1 MKKQLFVLI
10 LLAFL
15 SLILIA
21 CSQDTEEDTQSSGK
35 NGDTETID
43 ATDDVD
49 DAGEEESVFSL
60 DENKATEVLNQYHD
74 TVMDVIN
81 NADDQGT
88 VQDFSAKEP
97 LKEEF
102 MTIMSEE
109 LASSYVDQYFQQT
122 DGQLFVV
129 PTEAPIWFKEDQAFQ
144 MQEVSKTEYEIIQEQ
159 SNELIGEVKMTY
171 VLTSKNDKWIVQ
183 EVHTE
188 ELKDTSN
195 GDGQSDNSSQN
206 GNDSS
211 DNNGDSGDGEEA
223 SEDTGEITDNKAED
237 LVREYLNIP
246 EDSEMNVVMDH
257 KDDNGNFVVQVYEL
271 VQNGDTSH
279 TATVGWY
286 IVNKDD
292 GSIEEMM

>member
-1 MKKQLFVLI
+1 MKKHLIVLI

-15 SLILIA
+15 SVTLIA
-21 CSQDTEEDTQSSGK
+21 CSQDTEEDTQSSDD
-35 NGDTETID
+35 NGNTETID

-49 DAGEEESVFSL
+49 EAGDAESTFTL

-74 TVMDVIN
+74 TVMRVIN

-88 VQDFSAKEP
+88 VSDFTTKEA
-97 LKEEF
+97 LQEEF

-109 LASSYVDQYFQQT
+109 LASSYVDQYFQET

-159 SNELIGEVKMTY
+159 TNELIGEVKMTY
-171 VLTSKNDKWIVQ
+171 VLTSNDDKWIVQ
-183 EVHTE
+183 EVRTE
-188 ELKDTSN
+188 DLGDTSN
-195 GDGQSDNSSQN
+195 GDGQ
-206 GNDSS
+206 NDSS
-211 DNNGDSGDGEEA
+211 NQSGSDSAGNNENSNKSEETNE
-223 SEDTGEITDNKAED
+223 SNGEITDVKAEA
-237 LVREYLNIP
+237 LVRQHLNIP
-246 EDSEMNVVMDH
+246 EDSEMKVVMDH